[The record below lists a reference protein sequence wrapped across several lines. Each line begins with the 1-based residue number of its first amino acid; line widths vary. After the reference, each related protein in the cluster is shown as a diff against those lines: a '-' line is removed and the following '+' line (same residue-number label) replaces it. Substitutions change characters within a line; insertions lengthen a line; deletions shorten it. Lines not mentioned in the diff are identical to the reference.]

1 MRSRLA
7 VIFLLFAASIAGPS
21 ASAGPQSAATR
32 SGFAQCRVAHLRHG
46 INVSEW
52 FVDLH
57 PARARSHLGAALGLG
72 PLTAILLAARNFE

>member
-52 FVDLH
+52 FADLH
-57 PARARSHLGAALGLG
+57 PARARSHLGGCAGSG
-72 PLTAILLAARNFE
+72 SPTAILLAAPKFE